1 MRQNH
6 KVKFLVMRYVPN
18 VVMDAHV
25 NFAVLGHEVETG
37 DFVEAR
43 FLPDWTSVVSLDP
56 DVDLEVLDGLKA
68 EIQKA
73 WSHTQQRQNLLRMF
87 LDSFSNTIQV
97 SDEQGCLTDDPK
109 GEMSNQALRYLG
121 SS

>member
-1 MRQNH
+1 MHQEH
-6 KVKFLVMRYVPN
+6 KIKFLVMRYVPN

-43 FLPDWTSVVSLDP
+43 FLPDWRSVVRLDP
-56 DVDLEVLDGLKA
+56 DVDVEVLDCLKV

-73 WSHTQQRQNLLRMF
+73 WLNTQQRETLLRMF
-87 LDSFSNTIQV
+87 LDSFSNSIQV

-109 GEMSNQALRYLG
+109 REMSNQALRYLG
-121 SS
+121 T